1 MFFIDF
7 ILIYTII
14 YLGFYKIMVIAKAEY
29 DLSYAS
35 NDNDD
40 TPPPYSSPK
49 NPLGKP

>member
-29 DLSYAS
+29 DLSYAN
-35 NDNDD
+35 NDYDD